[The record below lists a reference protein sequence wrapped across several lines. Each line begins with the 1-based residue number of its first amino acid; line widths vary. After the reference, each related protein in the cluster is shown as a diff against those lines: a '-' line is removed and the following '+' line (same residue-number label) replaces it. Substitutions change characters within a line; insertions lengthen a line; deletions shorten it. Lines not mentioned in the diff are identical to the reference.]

1 MTTLLTG
8 AAGFIGFHL
17 GVALAERGLPV
28 LAVDSINDYYDPA
41 LKRAR
46 LAVLARYP
54 NLRFMQMDVSDP
66 ACIGYLLDYRPGI
79 TSVLHLAAQ
88 AGVRYS
94 LENPQ
99 AYIDANITGQI
110 NMLEMARRLPAV
122 DSFVYASSSSVYGG
136 NVKQPFAEN
145 DPVDHPQSVYGTT
158 KRSGELLAYNYGHLY
173 GLPTV
178 GLRFFTVYG
187 PWGRPDM
194 APFLFAKAI
203 IEGGTIRLFN
213 AGECWRDFTYI
224 DDIVAGTLAAMAYRP
239 KSAEGAVPAAIF
251 NLGNDTPVKMT
262 AFVAL
267 LEDVIGL
274 PANIEPA
281 PMQRGDVVATWA
293 DLQLSNRQLGYRPS
307 VDLADGLGNFVD
319 WYRDYY
325 EIQPPARRS
334 SGN

>member
-66 ACIGYLLDYRPGI
+66 ACIEYLLDYRPGI

-99 AYIDANITGQI
+99 AYIDANITGQL
-110 NMLEMARRLPAV
+110 NMLEMARRLPAL

-136 NVKQPFAEN
+136 NVKQPFAES

-187 PWGRPDM
+187 PAQRPEM
-194 APFLFAKAI
+194 AIHKFTDLLVRGEAIPLFGDGASQ
-203 IEGGTIRLFN
+203 
-213 AGECWRDFTYI
+213 RDYTFI
-224 DDIVAGTLAAMAYRP
+224 DDIIDG
-239 KSAEGAVPAAIF
+239 
-251 NLGNDTPVKMT
+251 
-262 AFVAL
+262 
-267 LEDVIGL
+267 
-274 PANIEPA
+274 
-281 PMQRGDVVATWA
+281 VVAT
-293 DLQLSNRQLGYRPS
+293 L
-307 VDLADGLGNFVD
+307 DLAPPFEILNLGGAETTALSDLVNWLASELEVEPRIEYLPDQPGDVPITYADVSKANALVGYSPKVPIREGLKRFVD
-319 WYRDYY
+319 WYRD
-325 EIQPPARRS
+325 QQV
-334 SGN
+334 